1 MNEKY
6 DVIILGTGLKECIL
20 SGLMSIEGK
29 KVLHMDK
36 NDYYGGKSTSVT
48 PLEALFAKFG
58 VKGPSENFKRGK
70 DWNVDLIPKF
80 IMANGNMVLLLVHT
94 GVLKYLEFK
103 QIEGSYVYLDGQIH
117 KVPSNEAEA
126 LASSMM
132 SIFEKRRFRKLL
144 VWVMGVELNNPSTWN
159 SVYEPPADI
168 KKDTIMNA
176 FKQFQIEEATQNFIG
191 HAMCLYPDDSYKQ
204 SVPAAEVIE
213 RMQLY
218 SKSVCR
224 YGKSPY
230 LYPMYGLGELPQSF
244 ARLSAVYGGTY
255 MLHKPFEEIVMEGGK
270 VTGVKAEGEVAHCDT
285 VICDP
290 SYAPDRVK
298 KVGEVVRAICI
309 LNHPISGVENASSAQ
324 IIIPQSEAK
333 RKHDIYISCVSHPH
347 MVCPEGFYIVLVA
360 TTVETSDPRAE
371 LKVGLDLLGKI
382 EQVFYSVDDL
392 LQPVDDGRKS
402 RLFVSSSYDASTHFE
417 STCTDVLDMYQ
428 RIMGKPF
435 DFTKVKEITSK
446 WGDE

>member
-176 FKQFQIEEATQNFIG
+176 FKQFQIEEATQVQI
-191 HAMCLYPDDSYKQ
+191 Q
-204 SVPAAEVIE
+204 SD
-213 RMQLY
+213 
-218 SKSVCR
+218 
-224 YGKSPY
+224 
-230 LYPMYGLGELPQSF
+230 
-244 ARLSAVYGGTY
+244 
-255 MLHKPFEEIVMEGGK
+255 H
-270 VTGVKAEGEVAHCDT
+270 
-285 VICDP
+285 
-290 SYAPDRVK
+290 
-298 KVGEVVRAICI
+298 
-309 LNHPISGVENASSAQ
+309 
-324 IIIPQSEAK
+324 
-333 RKHDIYISCVSHPH
+333 
-347 MVCPEGFYIVLVA
+347 
-360 TTVETSDPRAE
+360 
-371 LKVGLDLLGKI
+371 
-382 EQVFYSVDDL
+382 
-392 LQPVDDGRKS
+392 
-402 RLFVSSSYDASTHFE
+402 
-417 STCTDVLDMYQ
+417 
-428 RIMGKPF
+428 
-435 DFTKVKEITSK
+435 
-446 WGDE
+446 